1 MADPL
6 IERALVL
13 THVKQPGMSDF
24 CHILNQYGVEIF
36 STGEIFKNLKEAR
49 VEVSPLFKFT
59 GTPFPP
65 DEALEIL
72 HPSIISGL
80 SLNKDKEKQRKHINQ
95 NGIRLLDLLVCN
107 FESPIGDIEV
117 AKIALLGVAAR
128 NRRVTVATGEQALN
142 SILDEMHKN
151 GEQAIVSEAMR
162 SSLANEALTLIAEYC
177 LAAAK
182 LSV

>member
-13 THVKQPGMSDF
+13 THVKQPGISDF

-80 SLNKDKEKQRKHINQ
+80 SLNKDNISSWNAHMRKFIKPSST
-95 NGIRLLDLLVCN
+95 L
-107 FESPIGDIEV
+107 
-117 AKIALLGVAAR
+117 
-128 NRRVTVATGEQALN
+128 T
-142 SILDEMHKN
+142 IL
-151 GEQAIVSEAMR
+151 I
-162 SSLANEALTLIAEYC
+162 
-177 LAAAK
+177 
-182 LSV
+182 